1 MAEAPDSSPA
11 TAAPIRAA
19 QYIRMSTEH
28 QQYSTAN
35 QAESIQEYAQKRGF
49 EIVKTY
55 ADEGKSG
62 LRIEG
67 REALRQLIEDVEAG
81 NTDFKAILVY
91 DISRWG
97 RFQDSDESAYYEYAC
112 KRAGIQVYYCA
123 EQFENDGSPTSTIIK
138 GVKRAMAGEYS
149 RELSTKVFK
158 GQCRLIQLGYRQGG
172 PAGYGLRRMLLD
184 QSGQPKG
191 LLGSGEHKSL
201 QTDRV
206 TLVPGPA
213 EEQEVVRRIY
223 EYFTREGM
231 KEREIAQRLN
241 DDGLTGE
248 NGRKWSRSIVRQIL
262 TNEKYIGHNVYNRV
276 SFKLKKKRVQ
286 NPPEMWVRKDDAFEP
301 IVDPK
306 LFHMAEGIIL
316 ERSRVYSDEEMLA
329 ALRDLLAQYGT
340 LSSQIINASD
350 LVPSSSAYQN
360 RFGGLI
366 EAYRLAGYDPQ
377 RDYSYLEV
385 NRSLKEL
392 HPQIIGQVIGELK
405 QHGAEVVSEP
415 RDGLLLINDCYRV
428 SIVLSRYRE
437 TQAGSPRWLVRFGS
451 GANPDLTLMIR
462 MDVTNTRPEDYFLL
476 PHIDIDVP
484 KLSLGIR
491 NGAEIDTYRFASL
504 TYFMAMAVQEK
515 VEVAA

>member
-1 MAEAPDSSPA
+1 MAETSDPSQPEAV
-11 TAAPIRAA
+11 PIRAA

-35 QAESIQEYAQKRGF
+35 QADSIQEYAQKRGF
-49 EIVKTY
+49 EIKKTY

-67 REALRQLIEDVEAG
+67 RDALRQLIEDVEAG
-81 NTDFKAILVY
+81 NTDFDAVLVY
-91 DISRWG
+91 DVSRWG
-97 RFQDSDESAYYEYAC
+97 RFQDSDESAYYEFAC

-123 EQFENDGSPTSTIIK
+123 EQFENDGSPAATIIK

-158 GQCRLIQLGYRQGG
+158 GQCRLIQLGVPPRRPG
-172 PAGYGLRRMLLD
+172 GLRPSTDAARSD
-184 QSGQPKG
+184 GTTQRTAGHRRS
-191 LLGSGEHKSL
+191 HKSL

-206 TLVPGPA
+206 TLVPGPP
-213 EEQEVVRRIY
+213 EEQDVVRRIY
-223 EYFTREGM
+223 EYFTRKGM
-231 KEREIAQRLN
+231 KEREIAERLN
-241 DDGLTGE
+241 ADGLTGE
-248 NGRKWSRSIVRQIL
+248 NGRKWSRSTVRQIL

-301 IVDPK
+301 IVDAK

-316 ERSRVYSDEEMLA
+316 ERSRVYSDEEMLT
-329 ALRDLLAQYGT
+329 ALQDLLAQHGT
-340 LSSQIINASD
+340 LSSQIINSSD

-392 HPQIIGQVIGELK
+392 HPQIIGQVIGELR

-415 RDGLLLINDCYRV
+415 EDGSLLINDCYRV

-451 GANPDLTLMIR
+451 RDKSRSHAHDSHGCHEYPAGRLLLAPAHRYRRNQAQLGASQRGRDRHLPLRLLDLLYGHGGTGQ
-462 MDVTNTRPEDYFLL
+462 
-476 PHIDIDVP
+476 
-484 KLSLGIR
+484 S
-491 NGAEIDTYRFASL
+491 
-504 TYFMAMAVQEK
+504 
-515 VEVAA
+515 